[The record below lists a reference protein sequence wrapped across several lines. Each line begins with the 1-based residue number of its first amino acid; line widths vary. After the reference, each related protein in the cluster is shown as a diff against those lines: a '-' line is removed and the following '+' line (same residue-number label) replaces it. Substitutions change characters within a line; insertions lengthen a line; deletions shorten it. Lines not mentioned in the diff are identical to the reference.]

1 MAYAMMSP
9 YLWAAK
15 LGWLAYHI
23 QATNLEAMW
32 LQWGKSEPN
41 MYYYSPATIL
51 LPYYY
56 CILISTITTPSVL
69 LLLLLLLVLAATLTL
84 LLLLSVWPMMQFENF
99 TLRWLFSH
107 FCVFYMFLIIVIKP
121 WETSIPMQ
129 KLSHALLMFGL
140 DVSHGSMTVMILIL
154 YSLYVCLGSH
164 LWLSTYKVYK
174 NFIKLRPT
182 LLLLLPYCY
191 YYSPATTLLPYY

>member
-1 MAYAMMSP
+1 MAYAMMWNFVCWGSGNDDEMSP

-69 LLLLLLLVLAATLTL
+69 LLSTTTTTTTTITPTP
-84 LLLLSVWPMMQFENF
+84 S
-99 TLRWLFSH
+99 
-107 FCVFYMFLIIVIKP
+107 
-121 WETSIPMQ
+121 TS
-129 KLSHALLMFGL
+129 
-140 DVSHGSMTVMILIL
+140 
-154 YSLYVCLGSH
+154 
-164 LWLSTYKVYK
+164 
-174 NFIKLRPT
+174 
-182 LLLLLPYCY
+182 CY
-191 YYSPATTLLPYY
+191 TYSPPPPTICLANDAIWNFCASQARDRVMRKPCHHQTRAPRTRRC